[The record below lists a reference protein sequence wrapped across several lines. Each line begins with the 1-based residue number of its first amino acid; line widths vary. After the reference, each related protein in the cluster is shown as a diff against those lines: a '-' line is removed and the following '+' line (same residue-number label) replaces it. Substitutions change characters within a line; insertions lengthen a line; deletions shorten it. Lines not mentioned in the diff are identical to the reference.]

1 MNQYRNLVL
10 QILKDPFIWISVCAA
25 MLFWFSLSQYV
36 PITSNIMWPI
46 VSPMAFILPVI
57 LYPILEEIVFR
68 GMVLEY
74 CQKKIPG
81 VLLFHISKANFIT
94 SILFTAL
101 HFIYHPPLWASAVFI
116 PSLIFGFLK
125 ERHQSLIPPILI
137 HVFFNAGYYW
147 LFTNITSLK

>member
-1 MNQYRNLVL
+1 MTQYRNLLL
-10 QILKDPFIWISVCAA
+10 QISKDPFIWISVCAA
-25 MLFWFSLSQYV
+25 MLFWFLLSMYV
-36 PITSNIMWPI
+36 PVTVNVMWPI
-46 VSPMAFILPVI
+46 VSPMAFIIPVV
-57 LYPILEEIVFR
+57 LYPVLEEIVFR

-81 VLLFHISKANFIT
+81 VILFHISKANFFT

-125 ERHQSLIPPILI
+125 ERHQSLIAPILI

-147 LFTNITSLK
+147 LFTNLT